1 MRNQQPDSLEAQ
13 RGQIVDLIK
22 DGRLDQAA
30 FRAGLLAERLP
41 GEPSCSADATLV
53 AWVRDVD
60 LPKDRPAPWKA
71 AFRLALSQAKSA
83 SATVA
88 LAVRRYLARGLVR
101 AAELSEGRGTPLSGE
116 PPGSFLLEVD
126 LPEEAAE
133 SLYATLALLPGSGRA
148 ALLLA
153 NAMYRLGREEEARD
167 LYRRA
172 LRVAPFEVALEEVE
186 DPEVRSLAD
195 LAPQLGIAGD
205 VRPWLPALGH
215 LEDVLPFSALDPVPG
230 AGFGDGTRA
239 YDLLVA
245 HRGAR
250 SNGERAAIRHDLR
263 ELAPGLHDALVFAR
277 KLDATGSRA
286 GSA

>member
-1 MRNQQPDSLEAQ
+1 LRNQQPDSLESQ
-13 RGQIVDLIK
+13 RGQIVGLIQE
-22 DGRLDQAA
+22 GRLDTAA

-53 AWVRDVD
+53 AWIRDVD

-71 AFRLALSQAKSA
+71 AFRLALSQARGA
-83 SATVA
+83 SSSVA

-101 AAELSEGRGTPLSGE
+101 AALVSLGKGAPLAGE

-126 LPEEAAE
+126 LPDEAAE
-133 SLYATLALLPGSGRA
+133 SLYATLAVQPGSGRG

-153 NAMYRLGREEEARD
+153 NALHRLKLDDEARD

-186 DPEVRSLAD
+186 DPEVRALAD
-195 LAPQLGIAGD
+195 LGPQLGIPDD
-205 VRPWLPALGH
+205 VRPWLPALGY

-250 SNGERAAIRHDLR
+250 SPGEKAAIRHDLR
-263 ELAPGLHDALVFAR
+263 ELCPGLHDALVFAR
-277 KLDATGSRA
+277 KLEGAGTRTGSA
-286 GSA
+286 